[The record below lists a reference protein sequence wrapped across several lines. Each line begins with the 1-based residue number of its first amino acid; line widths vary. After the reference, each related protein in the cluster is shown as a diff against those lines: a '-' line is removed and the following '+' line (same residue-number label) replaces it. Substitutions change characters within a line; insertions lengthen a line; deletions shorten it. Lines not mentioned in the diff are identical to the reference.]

1 MEYIKQLN
9 GCKIIQTKKTIEWL
23 VSNTEVRTFNKVT
36 ITGYQRQISKNHVKK
51 IVTYILNRIENNM
64 FFLPTSIICASEN
77 EYSKNER
84 LFIVDGQHRVEAF
97 KYLYENEVEQ
107 YKKIKDFELSV
118 VVLEKPEESL
128 EVDTFIT
135 INKTSKKVDTSLA
148 YILKSKLSKMANVDG
163 GISRLTKQ
171 EYLAVELIMSLNE
184 KENSIWYKKVLLEGN
199 PSKHTYETISLNSF
213 VRSLRVLIGA
223 LEKNKLIELEW
234 ADENELN
241 ITLERLEE
249 FYRSFNKLI
258 VRKWPGLFVD
268 NAKDS
273 VIQGSIG
280 VSSLNKLI
288 ILILNKESE
297 NITSL
302 EQFCTKLG
310 RFMIRISSVESD
322 WYSGNEFSK
331 YSSESGYS
339 MIANMLFNSA
349 I

>member
-1 MEYIKQLN
+1 M
-9 GCKIIQTKKTIEWL
+9 
-23 VSNTEVRTFNKVT
+23 
-36 ITGYQRQISKNHVKK
+36 
-51 IVTYILNRIENNM
+51 
-64 FFLPTSIICASEN
+64 
-77 EYSKNER
+77 
-84 LFIVDGQHRVEAF
+84 
-97 KYLYENEVEQ
+97 
-107 YKKIKDFELSV
+107 
-118 VVLEKPEESL
+118 LEKPEESL

-148 YILKSKLSKMANVDG
+148 YILKSKLSKMANVNG

-249 FYRSFNKLI
+249 FYRSFNKMI